1 MKTWLLKYCWLLSW
15 LSFAA
20 NALPSITPIYDV
32 RTHHTSMGYDKHSV
46 SAITYDSV
54 SALLGTGRKTRGSA
68 DRAAFGKSVEFLAA
82 EEGTGLTFYSV
93 QSEAD
98 AARLASGGTPW
109 PTGLQRANLGEGLYA
124 WGNQADAA
132 AYAANKPGSVIMQF
146 NMSAS
151 DYSSLN
157 TLDMGTMSEDA
168 ATEWMSTYS
177 EWGAAQPHG
186 FDHII
191 RPTSMGTEYYFSPNA
206 FQLFK

>member
-1 MKTWLLKYCWLLSW
+1 
-15 LSFAA
+15 
-20 NALPSITPIYDV
+20 
-32 RTHHTSMGYDKHSV
+32 
-46 SAITYDSV
+46 
-54 SALLGTGRKTRGSA
+54 
-68 DRAAFGKSVEFLAA
+68 
-82 EEGTGLTFYSV
+82 
-93 QSEAD
+93 
-98 AARLASGGTPW
+98 LASGGTPW